1 MKKMS
6 EAKKLKPGPKRK
18 LSDSARKRNKK
29 AANTKLS
36 KNRIYIGDE
45 YDRWMEI
52 KTALRLET
60 NSEVGK
66 ILRFDLLFSIQ
77 STIKNNFPLAKR

>member
-1 MKKMS
+1 MLPVKKNLGHFRVHFQT
-6 EAKKLKPGPKRK
+6 KLKPGPKRK

-29 AANTKLS
+29 AANAKLN

-52 KTALRLET
+52 KTAFRLET
-60 NSEVGK
+60 NRQNK
-66 ILRFDLLFSIQ
+66 MTFSPELYIV
-77 STIKNNFPLAKR
+77 SLKK